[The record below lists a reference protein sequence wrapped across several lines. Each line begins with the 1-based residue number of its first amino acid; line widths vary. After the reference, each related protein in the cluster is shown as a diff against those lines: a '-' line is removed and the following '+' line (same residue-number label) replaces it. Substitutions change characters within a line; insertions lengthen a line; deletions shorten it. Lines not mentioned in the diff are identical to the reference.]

1 MINEFSITQSP
12 PSPPVVDPTWNKI
25 PGGIHTFGIFSRVQ
39 PFFSDPLEKE
49 GRGDSVCK
57 SPHVKMRAVVF
68 WRRTQTKT
76 MHTITLVWWCKEFP
90 PSLRLIVALPFTLLL
105 HLHLPPRPRYS
116 TPRRFSG
123 PPEEDRHVKKKVRI
137 LFPGM
142 LLLQAPFLLSLLLLL
157 LLSRITGVSKLQ
169 GEVRRGEEKEGD
181 LDSLRRGRITRGQDG
196 RRLVRILFPKCG

>member
-12 PSPPVVDPTWNKI
+12 PSSLLSIQRGIK

-49 GRGDSVCK
+49 GRGGSVCK

-90 PSLRLIVALPFTLLL
+90 PSLRLIVALPFTLPLRL
-105 HLHLPPRPRYS
+105 PLPPRPRYS

-169 GEVRRGEEKEGD
+169 GEVRRGEEKEGG

>member
-12 PSPPVVDPTWNKI
+12 PSCPLLSIQRGIK
-25 PGGIHTFGIFSRVQ
+25 PGGIHTFGIFSRIQ
-39 PFFSDPLEKE
+39 PFFSDPFEKE
-49 GRGDSVCK
+49 GRGGSVCK
-57 SPHVKMRAVVF
+57 SPHVKMRAVVL

-90 PSLRLIVALPFTLLL
+90 PSLRLIVALPFTLPLRLL
-105 HLHLPPRPRYS
+105 LPPRPRYS
-116 TPRRFSG
+116 TPRRFSE

-169 GEVRRGEEKEGD
+169 GEVRRGEEKEGG

>member
-12 PSPPVVDPTWNKI
+12 PSPLLSI
-25 PGGIHTFGIFSRVQ
+25 QRGIKFQEAFILSGYSPASNHFSRI
-39 PFFSDPLEKE
+39 PSEKRGE
-49 GRGDSVCK
+49 GAVYANPPMSRCAQLCSGDGHKQRQCTP
-57 SPHVKMRAVVF
+57 SPWSGGVKNF
-68 WRRTQTKT
+68 
-76 MHTITLVWWCKEFP
+76 HP
-90 PSLRLIVALPFTLLL
+90 PSVLSLPYLSLSSSVSPFPLA
-105 HLHLPPRPRYS
+105 RYS
-116 TPRRFSG
+116 TPRRFSE

-169 GEVRRGEEKEGD
+169 GEVRRGEEKEGG

>member
-1 MINEFSITQSP
+1 MQI
-12 PSPPVVDPTWNKI
+12 
-25 PGGIHTFGIFSRVQ
+25 
-39 PFFSDPLEKE
+39 
-49 GRGDSVCK
+49 
-57 SPHVKMRAVVF
+57 PHVKMRAVVL
-68 WRRTQTKT
+68 WWTQTKT

-105 HLHLPPRPRYS
+105 RLPLPPRPRYS

-169 GEVRRGEEKEGD
+169 GEVRRGEKKEGG